1 MSFGVKLPITYSSID
16 GFTELKTFRSTLK
29 QNFKMLLLTNPGE
42 RVMEPNF
49 GVGVKTYLF
58 ANYGDGIQGRL
69 RSKIIDQVATYMPVI
84 SIDKVSFDT
93 SNMENNALTMAIFY
107 SIPSIGIKDL
117 LEFTI

>member
-1 MSFGVKLPITYSSID
+1 
-16 GFTELKTFRSTLK
+16 
-29 QNFKMLLLTNPGE
+29 
-42 RVMEPNF
+42 MEPNF

-69 RSKIIDQVATYMPVI
+69 RSRIIEQVAIYMPVI
-84 SIDKVSFDT
+84 SIDKINFDT
-93 SNMENNALTMAIFY
+93 SNMERNVLSMSIFY